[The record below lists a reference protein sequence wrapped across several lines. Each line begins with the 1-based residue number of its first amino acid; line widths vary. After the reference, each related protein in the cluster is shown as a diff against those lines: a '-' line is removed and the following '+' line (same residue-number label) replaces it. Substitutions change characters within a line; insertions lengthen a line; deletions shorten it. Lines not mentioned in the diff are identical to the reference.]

1 LQQSRLHHLC
11 AYVEPAAHIDTAR
24 HSLAA
29 EWLAIGTGAAE
40 SKNSSTLLTDVC
52 GSGARPRIAI
62 QYAAKSL
69 TRDEARRIA
78 VNIAKLWRN
87 DPTAYPFDSNN
98 VVAITR
104 VLFQSRHAWFCPHQ
118 YRYWVD
124 GCGGAVLGMSVA
136 FGEIISR
143 SAAKLLSKDEARRIA
158 VNIAKLPELL
168 QHKT

>member
-1 LQQSRLHHLC
+1 VVKDSTGQAL
-11 AYVEPAAHIDTAR
+11 AYVYFEDEPGRRSAA
-24 HSLAA
+24 
-29 EWLAIGTGAAE
+29 
-40 SKNSSTLLTDVC
+40 KLLTH
-52 GSGARPRIAI
+52 
-62 QYAAKSL
+62 
-69 TRDEARRIA
+69 DEARRIA

-87 DPTAYPFDSNN
+87 DATAYPFDSNN

-158 VNIAKLPELL
+158 SNIAKLPELL
-168 QHKT
+168 LSGG